1 VDDRP
6 LLSDLLVWVE
16 SKMEAEPI
24 GLGPIVAPSNRIRP
38 CDSPYRLATITIS
51 SLPCCHGRDTT

>member
-1 VDDRP
+1 MPRRIWVDDRP

-24 GLGPIVAPSNRIRP
+24 GLGPMSSAIEQ
-38 CDSPYRLATITIS
+38 DSSMRFPLQACY
-51 SLPCCHGRDTT
+51 DYY